1 MGNFARQVLEI
12 VARIPEGKVTTYG
25 AIARALG
32 NPRGARLVV
41 WALWSG
47 PSGLELPYHRVV
59 NSQGQLAPPHIFGE
73 GIQYQLL
80 LSEGITFR
88 EDGSVDLEKHLWIPS
103 FGRFVKKFLN
113 LS

>member
-25 AIARALG
+25 VIARALG
-32 NPRGARLVV
+32 NPRGARVVV

-59 NSQGQLAPPHIFGE
+59 NSKGQLAPPHIFGE
-73 GIQYQLL
+73 GVQRECLL
-80 LSEGITFR
+80 REGVTFLP
-88 EDGSVDLEKHLWIPS
+88 DGRVDLERHLWIPEIEEP
-103 FGRFVKKFLN
+103 
-113 LS
+113 